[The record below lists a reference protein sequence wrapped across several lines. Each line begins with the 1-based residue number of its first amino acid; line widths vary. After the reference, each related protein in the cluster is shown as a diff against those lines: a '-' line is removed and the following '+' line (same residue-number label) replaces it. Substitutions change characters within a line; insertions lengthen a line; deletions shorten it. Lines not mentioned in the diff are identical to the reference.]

1 MQPYAI
7 SVDWLQ
13 VYCFTDTYELEN
25 FVPIFPTDYKI
36 IKMSYGTRQFK
47 NVYEVYCDEREPNVT
62 SCWVEITRRL
72 GGCLLTVS
80 QQKQVRRSVKR
91 SPSLFTV

>member
-47 NVYEVYCDEREPNVT
+47 NVYEVYCDERENQ
-62 SCWVEITRRL
+62 IT
-72 GGCLLTVS
+72 LLNIMGII
-80 QQKQVRRSVKR
+80 KLIAR
-91 SPSLFTV
+91 

>member
-13 VYCFTDTYELEN
+13 VYCITDTYELEN

-47 NVYEVYCDEREPNVT
+47 NVYEVYCDEREPNN
-62 SCWVEITRRL
+62 SIKHNGNYKINSKIRIN
-72 GGCLLTVS
+72 
-80 QQKQVRRSVKR
+80 
-91 SPSLFTV
+91 